1 MRNNKQFLMHNKE
14 NRRPGALLDD
24 DVVSVSA
31 SEAERQLEEELARLA
46 GDPGEGELQERS
58 QMSLEQDDD
67 DSEDEDYK

>member
-1 MRNNKQFLMHNKE
+1 MHNKE

-31 SEAERQLEEELARLA
+31 SEAERQLEEELARVA

-58 QMSLEQDDD
+58 QTSLDEDED